1 MLSQKL
7 LKDWHDC
14 LRKLE
19 KLGSI
24 ETHHRFEIGNNTN
37 PWVKKWV

>member
-7 LKDWHDC
+7 LKDWYDC
-14 LRKLE
+14 FRKLE